1 MIEELLDLMRSLVIL
16 MEEETARLSAPGRHP
31 DMAETAQA
39 KVRLV
44 AALETANARLTRE
57 LPNWM
62 EALPDEERERLRE
75 AVTALR
81 TASAANAAILKRQI
95 ELSNEMMEAVTHEA
109 RRLTGARNT
118 TYGAA
123 GNVHKVRGAAPISI
137 NTQL

>member
-1 MIEELLDLMRSLVIL
+1 MTEHLLDLIRSLVIL
-16 MEEETARLSAPGRHP
+16 MEEETARLSAPGRAP

-57 LPNWM
+57 NPQWM
-62 EALPDEERERLRE
+62 EDLAEEERDVLRE
-75 AVTALR
+75 AVAALR
-81 TASAANAAILKRQI
+81 DASAANSAILKRQI
-95 ELSNEMMEAVTHEA
+95 ELSNEMMAAVTHEA
-109 RRLTGARNT
+109 RRAAGTRST

-123 GNVHKVRGAAPISI
+123 GNVKKVAGAAPISI

>member
-1 MIEELLDLMRSLVIL
+1 MIEDVLDLMRSLVIL
-16 MEEETARLSAPGRHP
+16 MEEETGRLSGPGRYP

-57 LPNWM
+57 NPNWM
-62 EALPDEERERLRE
+62 ESLADAERDTLRE
-75 AVTALR
+75 AVGALR
-81 TASAANAAILKRQI
+81 AASTANAAILKRQI
-95 ELSNEMMEAVTHEA
+95 ELSNEMMAAVTHEA
-109 RRLTGARNT
+109 RRLSGTRST

-123 GNVHKVRGAAPISI
+123 GNVQRVAGAAPISI